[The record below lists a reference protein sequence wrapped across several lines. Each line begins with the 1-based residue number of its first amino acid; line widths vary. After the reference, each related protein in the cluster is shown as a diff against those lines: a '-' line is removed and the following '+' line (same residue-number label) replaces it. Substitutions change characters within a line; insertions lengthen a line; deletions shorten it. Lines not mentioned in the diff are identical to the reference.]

1 MAHMIRE
8 VVPMEQKKDDTKE
21 KSESPETV
29 LNELRSRIDAIDKN
43 LLDLLNQRLGVAKEI
58 GKCKGRS
65 EKVVMDS
72 ARESNVIKRLFSL
85 NKGPLSNEAIQHI
98 FTEIF
103 GSSREAQQPHRVT
116 YLGPEATFT
125 HIAAKDYFGRSATFI
140 PQASIRDVFQTVE
153 KGTAHYGIVP
163 VENSIE
169 GAVNYTLDLFYESDL
184 KICAETYLDISHD
197 LLSVAGGIKEI
208 ELVYSHPQALAQ
220 CRKWLGKYLPEV
232 TVREVGSTAEA
243 ARMALKNE
251 RSAAIASNEAAQ
263 MYKLNVMASKIEDF
277 SRNITRFLVIG
288 KNTARP
294 TGKDKTSLMFVT
306 PHSPG
311 ALYKVMTP
319 IADAGLNMLKLESRP
334 SRQENW
340 TYIFF
345 LDLEGHIDRIE
356 VKETVEKMKKICL
369 FMKWLGSYPFRN
381 RGEE

>member
-1 MAHMIRE
+1 MGR
-8 VVPMEQKKDDTKE
+8 KKEEISEKPDT
-21 KSESPETV
+21 PEA
-29 LNELRSRIDAIDKN
+29 LLHKLRNGIDAIDRKI
-43 LLDLLNQRLGVAKEI
+43 LGLLNKRLEIAKEI

-65 EKVVMDS
+65 AEAVMDS
-72 ARESNVIKRLFSL
+72 ARESNVIHRLFSL

-103 GSSREAQQPHRVT
+103 GSSREAQQPHSVA

-125 HIAAKDYFGRSATFI
+125 HIAAKEYFGRSAAFVSR
-140 PQASIRDVFQTVE
+140 PSIRDVFQTVE
-153 KGTAHYGIVP
+153 KGDAHYGIVP

-169 GAVNYTLDLFYESDL
+169 GAVNYTLDLFYESEL
-184 KICAETYLDISHD
+184 KICAETYLNISHD
-197 LLSVAGGIKEI
+197 LLSTAGAIKDI
-208 ELVYSHPQALAQ
+208 DLVYSHPQALAQ
-220 CRKWLGKYLPEV
+220 CRKWIGKYLPNV

-243 ARMALKNE
+243 SKMALKNE

-263 MYKLNVMASKIEDF
+263 MYKLNVMASKIEDLA
-277 SRNITRFLVIG
+277 RNTTRFLIIG
-288 KNTARP
+288 KKAARP
-294 TGKDKTSLMFVT
+294 TGKDKTSIMFVT

-345 LDLEGHIDRIE
+345 LDLEGHMDQME

-369 FMKWLGSYPFRN
+369 YIKWLGSYPFRN
-381 RGEE
+381 RAEE